1 MDVKSLKDM
10 SLLNDEVTYSK
21 DGSEIT
27 EILYSNKKLLASA
40 GLTYCCPSVDAEYLT
55 DN

>member
-1 MDVKSLKDM
+1 MDLKSLKDM
-10 SLLNDEVTYSK
+10 SFLNDEVTYSK
-21 DGSEIT
+21 DGPEIT
-27 EILYSNKKLLASA
+27 ERLYSNKKSPASA